1 VTIIT
6 AGAAGDICPFQ
17 QACVPVVAMEESSM
31 PNALDDAMMISYNW
45 SKGMEE
51 RLKKIKETFS
61 PAEIDEG
68 IEFMLWSRAER
79 ERQEKAI
86 ATGQEIESSITKI
99 DNEIIMLQ
107 EAFNDAIAAGYPE
120 TAIKLKNRI
129 FDLKRAFL
137 AVDKANAEIGEKI
150 D

>member
-1 VTIIT
+1 MTIIT
-6 AGAAGDICPFQ
+6 AGIAGDIYPSR
-17 QACVPVVAMEESSM
+17 QAYVPVVAMEESSM

-99 DNEIIMLQ
+99 DNEIIKLQ